1 MTREVQLTMTM
12 HDDLTKIELEL
23 KRTLTTF
30 KQLANMQTEAYA
42 VNVSLNSLYYRVS
55 AKSLIL
61 DLN

>member
-1 MTREVQLTMTM
+1 MTM